1 MASDAPRHARQPSP
15 SPRQRTNM
23 RLDELTAA
31 NAGGY
36 FDLSN
41 ACDEGYR
48 DHSPSSPMSI
58 RIPSGPSMTDTAFT
72 ALQYLPMPVLVLSS
86 EKTVVLANEA
96 LGRLLGIDLQ
106 QTTPLDSAGM
116 NEQEDV
122 RSASDVLA
130 GVPMDCLGMD
140 LLQNANP
147 VWMRWEDFLNT
158 IKQDAIDASAQSE
171 GRSDGGDLT
180 PTAETYDGSAAVQSS
195 PVPLTRANLARTTV
209 HDAAVDVVFSTNRNP
224 ITGLP
229 RSKEVNHDA
238 SGHIQATVIITVWS
252 ADDADYYTLVFTSAA
267 ETQSS
272 SSRSSHRTV
281 ARTHTTF
288 SSGLGSGSSS
298 SSSGRRTQ
306 HQHRTS
312 LSGSPSVFAPSAL
325 PSGPPSLTTSA
336 AAPSLFSKSNRLKDA
351 LLNSLSDPAFAMWKD
366 ESFGIPNKAA
376 IRMVYPDSE
385 DSPTGVRDQRD
396 FLSNYI
402 LWKEDFSE
410 LLPMSEFPIMHLTTT
425 QKRYTGRRLGMHHP
439 KTGERI
445 IYDVDGETINDTK
458 TGEFLGGL
466 VIFHNVTEYAN
477 TITAQKVQ
485 NERQF
490 EDITNM
496 IPQMIWTTT
505 PTGSHDYFSRRW
517 YEYTGLTP
525 EQSLG
530 DGWENPF
537 HPDDM
542 ELTVKRW
549 KHSLSTGEE
558 YRTEYRC
565 HSFDGEWRW
574 MLGRAVPMKDDNGK
588 IVKWFGT
595 CTDIHELVLARED
608 ARQTRLRLSQ
618 VIEMAK
624 ITLWSVN
631 PQRDLSMLEGAIVW
645 NDNTKMSDEEIRD
658 KAIGKNVYELFDK
671 DAILDGD
678 HHRDYIE
685 NILTGKQIDETTEI
699 HMQETNRWIRT
710 RFVPLQRLERN
721 AGVEG
726 QAFVDG
732 VVAVSMDVTDLRKRE
747 EQLRERDRENSR
759 LLAQSEAA
767 KEASKMKSQF
777 LANMSHE
784 IRTPIAGVIGMSELL
799 LDDTEGTL
807 TEEQRECAENLQRS
821 ANGLLTVI
829 NDILDFSKVES
840 GRLDIEDV
848 QFDLNDVVR
857 DVNKMLTFAAERKGL
872 MYIDETQELE
882 RLKVMGDPGRLRQIL
897 TNLLT
902 NSIKFTSEGSVTMQ
916 VKIRE
921 ETAETVA
928 VQFTVEDT
936 GIGIEEEVRK
946 RLFQPFS
953 QADSSTARRFGGTGL
968 GLTISKNLVEL
979 MHGEISLESSLGLG
993 TKASFWIPFNK
1004 APYLLGDSPP
1014 LDMGPIPHRLQSELS
1029 MSEYSGPQPPG
1040 SPLKPGIRQASV
1052 DSRRGSP
1059 AQLDVPMVLS
1069 DEERRS
1075 THVLVVEDNPI
1086 NQQIALKTIKKLKF
1100 SVNAVWN
1107 GQEALDYLS
1116 KPESSERPRPDI
1128 ILMDVQMPVMDGYK
1142 ATYTIRHCEPF
1153 AADQQI
1159 QNTPIVA
1166 MTASAIQGDREKCEN
1181 AGMND
1186 YLAKPVKGKTLEQM
1200 LLKWAVEKKRKA
1212 ALSSNPAVSTK
1223 AVDVPRPALPSAALE
1238 NAPQEEIKTPADLLV
1253 PAPDQGASDVLAT
1266 KLSKLNYQNDTVF
1279 ARSAETAE
1287 SRSMDRLRNEE
1298 KAMQLRD
1305 QQLFASAATPKKLLG
1320 VLGETVTQDDEIET
1334 RPSKLTRENI
1344 EKLSQNAPLS
1354 HVTQPDVDTSSL
1366 DVTVD
1371 SNAPQRMGRPSI
1383 GTRLKSDGDKTVLP
1397 E

>member
-1 MASDAPRHARQPSP
+1 
-15 SPRQRTNM
+15 
-23 RLDELTAA
+23 
-31 NAGGY
+31 
-36 FDLSN
+36 
-41 ACDEGYR
+41 
-48 DHSPSSPMSI
+48 
-58 RIPSGPSMTDTAFT
+58 
-72 ALQYLPMPVLVLSS
+72 
-86 EKTVVLANEA
+86 
-96 LGRLLGIDLQ
+96 
-106 QTTPLDSAGM
+106 
-116 NEQEDV
+116 
-122 RSASDVLA
+122 
-130 GVPMDCLGMD
+130 
-140 LLQNANP
+140 
-147 VWMRWEDFLNT
+147 MRWEDFLNT

-171 GRSDGGDLT
+171 GRSDGGDIT

-224 ITGLP
+224 LTGLP

-252 ADDADYYTLVFTSAA
+252 ADDVDYYTLVFTSAA

-351 LLNSLSDPAFAMWKD
+351 ILNSLSDPAFAMWKD

-376 IRMVYPDSE
+376 VRMVYPDSDE
-385 DSPTGVRDQRD
+385 SPTGVRDQRD
-396 FLSNYI
+396 FLANYI

-410 LLPMSEFPIMHLTTT
+410 LLPMSEFPIMHLMTT
-425 QKRYTGRRLGMHHP
+425 QKRYTGRPLGMHHP

-445 IYDVDGETINDTK
+445 IYDVDGETITDTK

-505 PTGSHDYFSRRW
+505 PTGQHDYFSRRW

-530 DGWENPF
+530 NGWENPF

-549 KHSLSTGEE
+549 THSLATGEE

-565 HSFDGEWRW
+565 HSVDGEWRW

-631 PQRDLSMLEGAIVW
+631 LQRNLSMLEGAIVW
-645 NDNTKMSDEEIRD
+645 NDQTKMSDDEIRD

-678 HHRDYIE
+678 HHREYIE
-685 NILTGKQIDETTEI
+685 NILTGKQIDETTEL

-726 QAFVDG
+726 EAFVDG

-848 QFDLNDVVR
+848 QFDLNVVVR

-872 MYIDETQELE
+872 MYIDETQEL
-882 RLKVMGDPGRLRQIL
+882 
-897 TNLLT
+897 
-902 NSIKFTSEGSVTMQ
+902 
-916 VKIRE
+916 
-921 ETAETVA
+921 
-928 VQFTVEDT
+928 
-936 GIGIEEEVRK
+936 
-946 RLFQPFS
+946 
-953 QADSSTARRFGGTGL
+953 
-968 GLTISKNLVEL
+968 
-979 MHGEISLESSLGLG
+979 
-993 TKASFWIPFNK
+993 
-1004 APYLLGDSPP
+1004 
-1014 LDMGPIPHRLQSELS
+1014 
-1029 MSEYSGPQPPG
+1029 
-1040 SPLKPGIRQASV
+1040 
-1052 DSRRGSP
+1052 
-1059 AQLDVPMVLS
+1059 
-1069 DEERRS
+1069 
-1075 THVLVVEDNPI
+1075 
-1086 NQQIALKTIKKLKF
+1086 
-1100 SVNAVWN
+1100 
-1107 GQEALDYLS
+1107 
-1116 KPESSERPRPDI
+1116 
-1128 ILMDVQMPVMDGYK
+1128 
-1142 ATYTIRHCEPF
+1142 
-1153 AADQQI
+1153 
-1159 QNTPIVA
+1159 
-1166 MTASAIQGDREKCEN
+1166 
-1181 AGMND
+1181 
-1186 YLAKPVKGKTLEQM
+1186 
-1200 LLKWAVEKKRKA
+1200 
-1212 ALSSNPAVSTK
+1212 
-1223 AVDVPRPALPSAALE
+1223 
-1238 NAPQEEIKTPADLLV
+1238 
-1253 PAPDQGASDVLAT
+1253 
-1266 KLSKLNYQNDTVF
+1266 
-1279 ARSAETAE
+1279 
-1287 SRSMDRLRNEE
+1287 
-1298 KAMQLRD
+1298 
-1305 QQLFASAATPKKLLG
+1305 
-1320 VLGETVTQDDEIET
+1320 
-1334 RPSKLTRENI
+1334 
-1344 EKLSQNAPLS
+1344 
-1354 HVTQPDVDTSSL
+1354 
-1366 DVTVD
+1366 
-1371 SNAPQRMGRPSI
+1371 
-1383 GTRLKSDGDKTVLP
+1383 
-1397 E
+1397 

>member
-1 MASDAPRHARQPSP
+1 MTSNTSQQARQASP

-23 RLDELTAA
+23 RFDDPSAA
-31 NAGGY
+31 GY
-36 FDLSN
+36 FDLN
-41 ACDEGYR
+41 TCDEGYR
-48 DHSPSSPMSI
+48 DHSPSSPLSI

-106 QTTPLDSAGM
+106 QQTGPESGDS

-122 RSASDVLA
+122 RGASDIL
-130 GVPMDCLGMD
+130 GGIPMDNLGMD

-147 VWMRWEDFLNT
+147 VWMRWADFLNT
-158 IKQDAIDASAQSE
+158 IKQDAVDASAQAE
-171 GRSDGGDLT
+171 TKSDGGDTT
-180 PTAETYDGSAAVQSS
+180 PTAENYDAISLQSK

-209 HDAAVDVVFSTNRNP
+209 HDAAVDVVFSTNRDP

-229 RSKEVNHDA
+229 RTKELNHDA
-238 SGHIQATVIITVWS
+238 SGHIQSTVIITVWS
-252 ADDADYYTLVFTSAA
+252 ADDVDYYTLVFTSAA

-288 SSGLGSGSSS
+288 SSGMGSGSSS

-312 LSGSPSVFAPSAL
+312 LSGSPSVFAPSLL
-325 PSGPPSLTTSA
+325 PTGPPSLTTSA

-376 IRMVYPDSE
+376 VRMVYPDDE
-385 DSPTGVRDQRD
+385 EGVTGVRDQRD
-396 FLSNYI
+396 FLSKYV

-410 LLPMSEFPIMHLTTT
+410 LLPMSEFPIMHLMTTE
-425 QKRYTGRRLGMHHP
+425 KRFSNRRVGMHHP
-439 KTGERI
+439 RSGDKI
-445 IYDVDGETINDTK
+445 IYDVDGETITDSK

-505 PTGSHDYFSRRW
+505 PTGQHDYYSRRW
-517 YEYTGLTP
+517 YEYTGLSVD
-525 EQSLG
+525 QSLG
-530 DGWENPF
+530 NGWENPF

-542 ELTVKRW
+542 ELTGKRW
-549 KHSLSTGEE
+549 AHSLASGEE

-565 HSFDGEWRW
+565 QSKDGDWRW
-574 MLGRAVPMKDDNGK
+574 MLGRAVPMKDSSGK

-608 ARQTRLRLSQ
+608 ARQMRLQLLQ

-631 PQRDLSMLEGAIVW
+631 SDRNLSMLEGAIVW
-645 NDNTKMSDEEIRD
+645 NDDSKHSDEEIRRY
-658 KAIGKNVYELFDK
+658 AIGKNVFELFDTA
-671 DAILDGD
+671 AILDGG
-678 HHRDYIE
+678 HHKEYIE
-685 NILTGKQIDETTEI
+685 NILAGRQNDETSELHLKEGNT
-699 HMQETNRWIRT
+699 WVRT

-726 QAFVDG
+726 DAFVDG

-848 QFDLNDVVR
+848 QFDLNVVVR

-902 NSIKFTSEGSVTMQ
+902 NSIKFTSEGSVKMQ
-916 VKIRE
+916 VKIKE

-928 VQFTVEDT
+928 VQFMVEDT

-1004 APYLLGDSPP
+1004 APYLSGDSPP
-1014 LDMGPIPHRLQSELS
+1014 LDMGPIPHRLHSELS
-1029 MSEYSGPQPPG
+1029 MSEYSGAQPPG
-1040 SPLKPGIRQASV
+1040 SPLKPGIRQPSV
-1052 DSRRGSP
+1052 DSRRASP
-1059 AQLDVPMVLS
+1059 AQLDLPLGLS
-1069 DEERRS
+1069 DEERRK

-1116 KPESSERPRPDI
+1116 KPETPEHPRPDI
-1128 ILMDVQMPVMDGYK
+1128 ILMDVQMPILDGYK

-1153 AADQQI
+1153 IADEQI

-1166 MTASAIQGDREKCEN
+1166 MTASAIQGDREKCEK

-1200 LLKWAVEKKRKA
+1200 LLKWAVEKKRKT
-1212 ALSSNPAVSTK
+1212 ALSSNTPTNKSPVPTSIPQPPPQSGPSRDNVQEEAQPKMDIRPTTSGQRATDVLSTK
-1223 AVDVPRPALPSAALE
+1223 L
-1238 NAPQEEIKTPADLLV
+1238 N
-1253 PAPDQGASDVLAT
+1253 
-1266 KLSKLNYQNDTVF
+1266 KLNFQNDSVF

-1305 QQLFASAATPKKLLG
+1305 QQLFASAATPTKLLG
-1320 VLGETVTQDDEIET
+1320 IPGETPAQDNVTDA

-1344 EKLSQNAPLS
+1344 EKLTRNGPLA
-1354 HVTQPDVDTSSL
+1354 HVSQPDVDTSSL

-1371 SNAPQRMGRPSI
+1371 SIAQRRSGRPSI
-1383 GTRLKSDGDKTVLP
+1383 GARMKSEGEKTVLP

>member
-1 MASDAPRHARQPSP
+1 
-15 SPRQRTNM
+15 M
-23 RLDELTAA
+23 RLDDMPAG
-31 NAGGY
+31 NSGGY
-36 FDLSN
+36 FDLST
-41 ACDEGYR
+41 CDEGYR
-48 DHSPSSPMSI
+48 DHSPSSPLSI
-58 RIPSGPSMTDTAFT
+58 RIPSGPSMTDTALT

-86 EKTVVLANEA
+86 EKTIVLANEA
-96 LGRLLGIDLQ
+96 MGRLLGIDLQ
-106 QTTPLDSAGM
+106 QQPAVPDNAGT
-116 NEQEDV
+116 NEHEDV
-122 RSASDVLA
+122 RSASDVLG
-130 GVPMDCLGMD
+130 GVAMDNLGMD

-171 GRSDGGDLT
+171 AKSDGGDIT
-180 PTAETYDGSAAVQSS
+180 PTADSYDGSAVRPS

-224 ITGLP
+224 TTGLP
-229 RSKEVNHDA
+229 RTKEVNHDA

-252 ADDADYYTLVFTSAA
+252 ADDVDYYTLMFTSAA

-312 LSGSPSVFAPSAL
+312 LSGSPSVFAPQAL

-376 IRMVYPDSE
+376 IRMVDPDSE
-385 DSPTGVRDQRD
+385 EGITGVRDQRD
-396 FLSNYI
+396 FLQKYV

-410 LLPMSEFPIMHLTTT
+410 LLPMSEFPIMHLMTTE
-425 QKRYTGRRLGMHHP
+425 KRFSGRRLGMHHP
-439 KTGERI
+439 KTGAKI
-445 IYDVDGETINDTK
+445 IYDVDGETITDSK

-505 PTGSHDYFSRRW
+505 PTGQHDYYSRRW
-517 YEYTGLTP
+517 YEYTGMTV
-525 EQSLG
+525 EASLG
-530 DGWENPF
+530 NGWENPF

-542 ELTVKRW
+542 ELTGKRW
-549 KHSLSTGEE
+549 AHSLATGEE

-565 HSFDGEWRW
+565 LSADGEWRW
-574 MLGRAVPMKDDNGK
+574 MLGRAVPMKDDTGK

-608 ARQTRLRLSQ
+608 ARQTKLRLSQ

-631 PQRDLSMLEGAIVW
+631 PERNLSMLEGAIVW
-645 NDNTKMSDEEIRD
+645 NDNSKSSDEEIRR
-658 KAIGKNVYELFDK
+658 KAIGKNVFELFDK

-678 HHRDYIE
+678 HHREYIE
-685 NILTGKQIDETTEI
+685 NILTGKQIDETTEL
-699 HMQETNRWIRT
+699 HLKETNRWVRT
-710 RFVPLQRLERN
+710 RFVPLQRMERN

-726 QAFVDG
+726 GTFVDG

-848 QFDLNDVVR
+848 QFDLNVVVR

-872 MYIDETQELE
+872 MYVDETQELE

-928 VQFTVEDT
+928 VEFTVEDT

-968 GLTISKNLVEL
+968 GLTISKNVSGILERL
-979 MHGEISLESSLGLG
+979 SLTCTDYDSWLSSCMVRSHSNLPWVSVQ
-993 TKASFWIPFNK
+993 KRRS
-1004 APYLLGDSPP
+1004 
-1014 LDMGPIPHRLQSELS
+1014 
-1029 MSEYSGPQPPG
+1029 G
-1040 SPLKPGIRQASV
+1040 SPSTRQHIY
-1052 DSRRGSP
+1052 P
-1059 AQLDVPMVLS
+1059 ATRHHWTWAQSHTDC
-1069 DEERRS
+1069 
-1075 THVLVVEDNPI
+1075 NPSCPSL
-1086 NQQIALKTIKKLKF
+1086 NTVGHNPQA
-1100 SVNAVWN
+1100 
-1107 GQEALDYLS
+1107 
-1116 KPESSERPRPDI
+1116 
-1128 ILMDVQMPVMDGYK
+1128 
-1142 ATYTIRHCEPF
+1142 RH
-1153 AADQQI
+1153 
-1159 QNTPIVA
+1159 
-1166 MTASAIQGDREKCEN
+1166 
-1181 AGMND
+1181 
-1186 YLAKPVKGKTLEQM
+1186 
-1200 LLKWAVEKKRKA
+1200 
-1212 ALSSNPAVSTK
+1212 
-1223 AVDVPRPALPSAALE
+1223 
-1238 NAPQEEIKTPADLLV
+1238 
-1253 PAPDQGASDVLAT
+1253 
-1266 KLSKLNYQNDTVF
+1266 
-1279 ARSAETAE
+1279 
-1287 SRSMDRLRNEE
+1287 
-1298 KAMQLRD
+1298 
-1305 QQLFASAATPKKLLG
+1305 
-1320 VLGETVTQDDEIET
+1320 
-1334 RPSKLTRENI
+1334 
-1344 EKLSQNAPLS
+1344 
-1354 HVTQPDVDTSSL
+1354 
-1366 DVTVD
+1366 
-1371 SNAPQRMGRPSI
+1371 
-1383 GTRLKSDGDKTVLP
+1383 
-1397 E
+1397 

>member
-1 MASDAPRHARQPSP
+1 
-15 SPRQRTNM
+15 M
-23 RLDELTAA
+23 RLDDMSAA
-31 NAGGY
+31 DNVGY
-36 FDLSN
+36 FDLST
-41 ACDEGYR
+41 CDEGYR
-48 DHSPSSPMSI
+48 DHSPSSPLSI
-58 RIPSGPSMTDTAFT
+58 RIPTGPSVTDVALT

-96 LGRLLGIDLQ
+96 LGRLLGIDFQ
-106 QTTPLDSAGM
+106 QQHTMSDNAGIS
-116 NEQEDV
+116 EQDDA

-130 GVPMDCLGMD
+130 GVSMDNLGMD

-158 IKQDAIDASAQSE
+158 IKQDAVDASAQSE
-171 GRSDGGDLT
+171 AKSDGGDIT
-180 PTAETYDGSAAVQSS
+180 PTAETYDGSAAVRPS

-224 ITGLP
+224 TTGLP
-229 RSKEVNHDA
+229 RTKEINNDA

-252 ADDADYYTLVFTSAA
+252 ADDVDYYTLMFTSAA

-272 SSRSSHRTV
+272 SSSSSSSRATHRTV

-288 SSGLGSGSSS
+288 SSGLGSGSSTS
-298 SSSGRRTQ
+298 SGGRRTQ

-312 LSGSPSVFAPSAL
+312 LSGSPSVFAPQVL

-376 IRMVYPDSE
+376 IRMVDPDSE
-385 DSPTGVRDQRD
+385 DGITGVRDQRD
-396 FLSNYI
+396 FLSSYV

-410 LLPMSEFPIMHLTTT
+410 LLPMSEFPIMHLMTTE
-425 QKRYTGRRLGMHHP
+425 KRFSGRRLGMHHP
-439 KTGERI
+439 KTGAKI
-445 IYDVDGETINDTK
+445 IYDVDGETITDNK

-477 TITAQKVQ
+477 TITAQKIK

-505 PTGSHDYFSRRW
+505 PTGEHDYYSRRW
-517 YEYTGLTP
+517 YEYTGQTV
-525 EQSLG
+525 EESMG
-530 DGWENPF
+530 HGWESPF

-542 ELTVKRW
+542 EITGKRW
-549 KHSLSTGEE
+549 AHSLATGEE

-565 HSFDGEWRW
+565 HSVDGEWRW
-574 MLGRAVPMKDDNGK
+574 MLGRAVPMRDDTGK

-608 ARQTRLRLSQ
+608 ARQTKLRLSQ

-631 PQRDLSMLEGAIVW
+631 PERNLSMLEGAIVW
-645 NDNTKMSDEEIRD
+645 NDNSKSSDDEIRQ
-658 KAIGKNVYELFDK
+658 KAIGKNVFELFDK

-678 HHRDYIE
+678 HHREYIE
-685 NILTGKQIDETTEI
+685 NILNGKKIDETTEL
-699 HMQETNRWIRT
+699 HLKDTNRWIRT
-710 RFVPLQRLERN
+710 RFVPLQRQERN

-726 QAFVDG
+726 DTFVDG

-848 QFDLNDVVR
+848 QFDLNVVVR

-872 MYIDETQELE
+872 MYVDETQELE

-921 ETAETVA
+921 ETAETIA
-928 VQFTVEDT
+928 VEFTVEDT

-968 GLTISKNLVEL
+968 GLTISKNVSDTSKL
-979 MHGEISLESSLGLG
+979 
-993 TKASFWIPFNK
+993 
-1004 APYLLGDSPP
+1004 
-1014 LDMGPIPHRLQSELS
+1014 
-1029 MSEYSGPQPPG
+1029 
-1040 SPLKPGIRQASV
+1040 SPLTCTDC
-1052 DSRRGSP
+1052 DS
-1059 AQLDVPMVLS
+1059 
-1069 DEERRS
+1069 
-1075 THVLVVEDNPI
+1075 
-1086 NQQIALKTIKKLKF
+1086 
-1100 SVNAVWN
+1100 W
-1107 GQEALDYLS
+1107 
-1116 KPESSERPRPDI
+1116 
-1128 ILMDVQMPVMDGYK
+1128 
-1142 ATYTIRHCEPF
+1142 
-1153 AADQQI
+1153 
-1159 QNTPIVA
+1159 
-1166 MTASAIQGDREKCEN
+1166 
-1181 AGMND
+1181 
-1186 YLAKPVKGKTLEQM
+1186 
-1200 LLKWAVEKKRKA
+1200 
-1212 ALSSNPAVSTK
+1212 LSSCMVRFHSNP
-1223 AVDVPRPALPSAALE
+1223 P
-1238 NAPQEEIKTPADLLV
+1238 
-1253 PAPDQGASDVLAT
+1253 
-1266 KLSKLNYQNDTVF
+1266 
-1279 ARSAETAE
+1279 
-1287 SRSMDRLRNEE
+1287 
-1298 KAMQLRD
+1298 
-1305 QQLFASAATPKKLLG
+1305 
-1320 VLGETVTQDDEIET
+1320 
-1334 RPSKLTRENI
+1334 
-1344 EKLSQNAPLS
+1344 
-1354 HVTQPDVDTSSL
+1354 
-1366 DVTVD
+1366 
-1371 SNAPQRMGRPSI
+1371 
-1383 GTRLKSDGDKTVLP
+1383 
-1397 E
+1397 

>member
-1 MASDAPRHARQPSP
+1 MNPDAAQRGRQPSP

-23 RLDELTAA
+23 RIEDSSAGS
-31 NAGGY
+31 GGY

-48 DHSPSSPMSI
+48 DHSPSSPLSI
-58 RIPSGPSMTDTAFT
+58 RIPSGPTMSETAF
-72 ALQYLPMPVLVLSS
+72 AAMQYLPMPLLVLSS

-96 LGRLLGIDLQ
+96 MGRLLGIDLQ
-106 QTTPLDSAGM
+106 LPAVDSAGS
-116 NEQEDV
+116 NEQEDAS
-122 RSASDVLA
+122 SASDILG
-130 GVPMDCLGMD
+130 GVPMDSLGMD

-147 VWMRWEDFLNT
+147 VWMRWVDFLNT
-158 IKQDAIDASAQSE
+158 IKQDAVDASAQSE
-171 GRSDGGDLT
+171 SKSDGGDIT
-180 PTAETYDGSAAVQSS
+180 PTAESYDTAGLQSK

-224 ITGLP
+224 ATGLP

-238 SGHIQATVIITVWS
+238 SGHIQSTVIITVWS
-252 ADDADYYTLVFTSAA
+252 ADDTDYYTLVFTSAA

-312 LSGSPSVFAPSAL
+312 LSGSPSVFAPSPL

-336 AAPSLFSKSNRLKDA
+336 ATPSLFSKSNRLKDA

-376 IRMVYPDSE
+376 VRMVYPDSDE
-385 DSPTGVRDQRD
+385 GVTGVRDQRD
-396 FLSNYI
+396 FLSSYI

-410 LLPMSEFPIMHLTTT
+410 LLPMSEFPIMHLMTT
-425 QKRYTGRRLGMHHP
+425 QKRFTNRRLGMHHP
-439 KTGERI
+439 KTGAKI
-445 IYDVDGETINDTK
+445 IYDVDGETITDSK

-505 PTGSHDYFSRRW
+505 PTGQHDYYSRRW
-517 YEYTGLTP
+517 YEYTGLSV

-530 DGWENPF
+530 SGWENPF

-542 ELTVKRW
+542 ELTGKRW
-549 KHSLSTGEE
+549 RHSLTTGEE

-565 HSFDGEWRW
+565 LSHDGEWRW
-574 MLGRAVPMKDDNGK
+574 MLGRAVPMKDESGK

-608 ARQTRLRLSQ
+608 ARQMRLQLLQ

-631 PQRDLSMLEGAIVW
+631 SDRNLSMLEGAIVW
-645 NDNTKMSDEEIRD
+645 NDNSKHSDEDIRNN
-658 KAIGKNVYELFDK
+658 AIGKNVYGLLDES
-671 DAILDGD
+671 AILDGD
-678 HHRDYIE
+678 HHREYIE
-685 NILTGKQIDETTEI
+685 NILSGKRLDETTEL
-699 HMQETNRWIRT
+699 HLKESNRWVRT
-710 RFVPLQRLERN
+710 RFVPLQRVERN

-726 QAFVDG
+726 DTFVDG

-848 QFDLNDVVR
+848 QFDLNVVVR

-902 NSIKFTSEGSVTMQ
+902 NSIKFTSEGSVKMQ
-916 VKIRE
+916 VRIRE

-928 VQFTVEDT
+928 VEFTVEDT

-1004 APYLLGDSPP
+1004 APYLSGDSPP

-1052 DSRRGSP
+1052 DSRRASP
-1059 AQLDVPMVLS
+1059 AQLDLPLGLS
-1069 DEERRS
+1069 DEERRN

-1107 GQEALDYLS
+1107 GQEALDYLR
-1116 KPESSERPRPDI
+1116 KPESPDRPRPDV
-1128 ILMDVQMPVMDGYK
+1128 ILMDVQMPIMDGYK

-1153 AADQQI
+1153 VADQQI

-1212 ALSSNPAVSTK
+1212 ALSPPSVATQTPKPAGNPQDHPQSGPSRDTAHEEQQPDTEI
-1223 AVDVPRPALPSAALE
+1223 RPTTSE
-1238 NAPQEEIKTPADLLV
+1238 QR
-1253 PAPDQGASDVLAT
+1253 ASDVLST
-1266 KLSKLNYQNDTVF
+1266 KLNKLNFQNDSVF

-1320 VLGETVTQDDEIET
+1320 IPAETATQDSVTDDQ
-1334 RPSKLTRENI
+1334 PSKLTRENI
-1344 EKLSQNAPLS
+1344 EKLTRNGPLD
-1354 HVTQPDVDTSSL
+1354 HVVQPDVDTSSL

-1371 SNAPQRMGRPSI
+1371 SIAQHRTGRPSI
-1383 GTRLKSDGDKTVLP
+1383 GARMKSDGDKTVLP
-1397 E
+1397 D